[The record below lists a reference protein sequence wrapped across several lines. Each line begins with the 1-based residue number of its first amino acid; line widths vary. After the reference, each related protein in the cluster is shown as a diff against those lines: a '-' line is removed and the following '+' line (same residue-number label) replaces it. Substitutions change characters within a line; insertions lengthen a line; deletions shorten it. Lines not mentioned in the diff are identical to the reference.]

1 MVSVSYDV
9 GPVAATPLLEIDTDQ
24 RLTEA
29 LKLHFGHERFRPA
42 QEAAIRNA
50 LAGRDTFIVMP
61 TGGGKSLCYQLPALL
76 SAGTTVVVSPL
87 IALMQN
93 QVDALQQSGIRA
105 TLLNSSIA
113 PDEAARREADAIEG
127 KYDLLYLAPERLMAG
142 VGRRLLSRLDVSRF
156 AIDEA
161 HCISE
166 WGHDFRPEYR
176 MLGQLRDGFDG
187 RFAHTPIVALT
198 ATATPRVAQDIVRQL
213 GLRDAAIHHTGF
225 ERDNLIYEVRPK
237 RKVFDAVLE
246 HVRQHPGEDGIVY
259 LGSRAG
265 VDSMVERLRSNRVK
279 AVGYHAGMEHPQR
292 EANQRA
298 FVTGDASVCV
308 ATVAFGMGVDK
319 PDVRF
324 VIHGDLPRNLE
335 GLYQETGRAG
345 RDGLPARCILFFSMG
360 DQVRILRFIDEKP
373 TEAER
378 ELAREQLR
386 TVVDYAVSTQCR
398 MVPLLGYFGEA
409 HAGKCGHCDN
419 CLHPPKI
426 ADATE
431 DAQKLLSTVARTG
444 QRFGMGYVI
453 DVLRGSRAGRIREAG
468 HDSLSVYGLG
478 KEKTKAYWMQLG
490 DALIG
495 RGELALST
503 DGYRV
508 AGLTDE
514 SLPVLRGQRRV
525 EVAQSAAVAVVDESR
540 TRAGREVELSHDD
553 QQLFE
558 RLRVLRKR
566 LADEQGVPPYVV
578 FGDVSLRQMANK
590 RPTSRQSFLRITGV
604 GQAKLERYYE
614 AFAEVIRG
622 YGDGGES
629 MRSPAA
635 GEDRQAG

>member
-1 MVSVSYDV
+1 MRSVT
-9 GPVAATPLLEIDTDQ
+9 VAAPDTAPDAEGLLD
-24 RLTEA
+24 A
-29 LKLHFGHERFRPA
+29 LKEHFGHERFRPA
-42 QEAAIRNA
+42 QEAAIRDA
-50 LAGRDTFIVMP
+50 VAGRDVFVVMP

-76 SAGTTVVVSPL
+76 KSDGGTGATGGVTVVVSPL

-93 QVDALQQSGIRA
+93 QVDALRQSGIRA
-105 TLLNSSIA
+105 TLLNSSIDA
-113 PDEAARREADAIEG
+113 QEAARREAAAAAGEF
-127 KYDLLYLAPERLMAG
+127 DLLYMAPERLMAG
-142 VGRRLLSRLDVSRF
+142 AGRRLLNRLSERVGVSRF

-176 MLGQLRDGFDG
+176 MLGRLREEFDG
-187 RFAHTPIVALT
+187 RFEHTPIIALT
-198 ATATPRVAQDIVRQL
+198 ATATPRVAEDIVRQL
-213 GLRDAAIHHTGF
+213 NLRDAAIHRTGF
-225 ERDNLIYEVRPK
+225 ERENLIYEVRPK
-237 RKVFDAVLE
+237 RKVFDAVLQHLRE
-246 HVRQHPGEDGIVY
+246 HPGEDGIVY
-259 LGSRAG
+259 LGSRNG
-265 VDSMVERLRSNRVK
+265 VDRMVDRLRDARVD
-279 AVGYHAGMEHPQR
+279 AVGYHAGMPHELR

-298 FVTGDASVCV
+298 FITGDARVCV

-360 DQVRILRFIDEKP
+360 DQARILRFIDEKP

-386 TVVDYAVSTQCR
+386 TVVEYAMSTRCR
-398 MVPLLGYFGEA
+398 MVPLLGYFGQE
-409 HAGKCGHCDN
+409 HPGGCGHCDN
-419 CLHPPKI
+419 CLRPPQI
-426 ADATE
+426 FDATE
-431 DAQKLLSTVARTG
+431 DAQKLLSAVVRTG

-453 DVLRGSRAGRIREAG
+453 DVLRGSRAGRVRELG
-468 HDSLSVYGLG
+468 HDELSVYGIGSG
-478 KEKTKAYWMQLG
+478 KSKAYWMQLG

-495 RGELALST
+495 RGELVLST

-525 EVAQSAAVAVVDESR
+525 EAAQSAAIEVVDESR
-540 TRAGREVELSHDD
+540 SRAGRAEAELSPSDRR
-553 QQLFE
+553 LFD
-558 RLRVLRKR
+558 RLRELRKS

-578 FGDVSLRQMANK
+578 FGDVSLRQMASR

-604 GQAKLERYYE
+604 GQAKLERYYD
-614 AFAEVIRG
+614 AFTAAIREFENSG
-622 YGDGGES
+622 
-629 MRSPAA
+629 
-635 GEDRQAG
+635 